1 MDLLKNLQTTKMPS
15 LKDIKTQINSV
26 GSTKKITSA
35 MKMVAA
41 SKLRRSQ
48 EKAEAARPYS
58 SRLEEMLT
66 SLASSALSGEGIIK
80 LLTGTGKDDNYL
92 VVPVSADR
100 GLCGGFNSS
109 INKETFKL
117 MKSLEDQNKKSQLL
131 TVGKKSRDFFNRIMK
146 EKIIESFV
154 DTNVSGTGY
163 EAALKISNKLQK
175 LYFEGTFD
183 KCILVYNKYKSV
195 ISQEV
200 TQQQLIPLDVSSKSD
215 DKNENEITDNSIY
228 IYEPDEETILQD
240 LLPKNV
246 SIQIFKVLL
255 ESDAGEQGARMVAM
269 DNATRNA
276 GEMIDS
282 LTLKYNRTRQAFI
295 TKELIEIISGA
306 ESI

>member
-1 MDLLKNLQTTKMPS
+1 MPS

-58 SRLEEMLT
+58 SRLEEMLA
-66 SLASSALSGEGIIK
+66 SLASSAASGEGIIK
-80 LLTGTGKDDNYL
+80 LLTGTGNDQNYI

-109 INKETFKL
+109 INRETFKL
-117 MKSLEDQNKKSQLL
+117 VKSLEGDGKNVQLMP
-131 TVGKKSRDFFNRIMK
+131 VGKKSRDFFSRVMK
-146 EKIIESFV
+146 DQITESFV
-154 DTNVSGTGY
+154 DLNVSNSGY
-163 EAALKISNKLQK
+163 DSALQISNKLQE
-175 LYFEGTFD
+175 LYFDGKFD
-183 KCILVYNKYKSV
+183 KCILVFNKFKSV

-200 TQQQLIPLDVSSKSD
+200 TQQQLIPLDVSNSSKEETTD
-215 DKNENEITDNSIY
+215 DNAAKAIY
-228 IYEPDEETILQD
+228 DYEPDEETILKD

-255 ESDAGEQGARMVAM
+255 ESDAGEHGARMAAM

>member
-1 MDLLKNLQTTKMPS
+1 MPS

-58 SRLEEMLT
+58 SRLEEMLA
-66 SLASSALSGEGIIK
+66 SLASSAASGEGIIK
-80 LLTGTGKDDNYL
+80 LLTGTGNDQNYI

-109 INKETFKL
+109 INRETFKL
-117 MKSLEDQNKKSQLL
+117 VKSLESDGKNVQLMP
-131 TVGKKSRDFFNRIMK
+131 VGKKSRDFFNRVMK
-146 EKIIESFV
+146 NQIAESFV
-154 DTNVSGTGY
+154 DLNISNSGY
-163 EAALKISNKLQK
+163 ESALKVSNKLQE
-175 LYFEGTFD
+175 LYFDSKFD
-183 KCILVYNKYKSV
+183 KCIIVFNKFKSA

-200 TQQQLIPLDVSSKSD
+200 TQQQLIPLDVSESSEE
-215 DKNENEITDNSIY
+215 ENADTTVAKAIY
-228 IYEPDEETILQD
+228 DYEPDEETILKD

-255 ESDAGEQGARMVAM
+255 ESDAGEHGARMAAM

-306 ESI
+306 ESV

>member
-1 MDLLKNLQTTKMPS
+1 MPS

-26 GSTKKITSA
+26 VSTKKITTA

-48 EKAEAARPYS
+48 EKAVAARPYS
-58 SRLEEMLT
+58 SRLEEMLS
-66 SLASSALSGEGIIK
+66 SLASSAASGEGVIK
-80 LLTGTGKDDNYL
+80 LLTGTGNDQNYV

-109 INKETFKL
+109 INRETFKL
-117 MKSLEDQNKKSQLL
+117 VKSLEKDGKNVQLMP
-131 TVGKKSRDFFNRIMK
+131 VGKKSRDFFNRAMK
-146 EKIIESFV
+146 DQIVESFIEL
-154 DTNVSGTGY
+154 NISNTGY
-163 EAALKISNKLQK
+163 ESSLQVSNKLQD
-175 LYFEGTFD
+175 LYFDGKFD
-183 KCILVYNKYKSV
+183 KCILVFNKFKSA

-200 TQQQLIPLDVSSKSD
+200 TQQQLIPLDVSESSKEDKKD
-215 DKNENEITDNSIY
+215 DNAAKAIY
-228 IYEPDEETILQD
+228 DYEPDEETILKD

-255 ESDAGEQGARMVAM
+255 ESDAGEHGARMAAM

-276 GEMIDS
+276 GEMIDG

>member
-1 MDLLKNLQTTKMPS
+1 MPS

-26 GSTKKITSA
+26 VSTKKITTA

-48 EKAEAARPYS
+48 EKAVAARPYS
-58 SRLEEMLT
+58 SRLEEMLS
-66 SLASSALSGEGIIK
+66 SLASSAASGEGIIK
-80 LLTGTGKDDNYL
+80 LLTGTGNDQNYI

-109 INKETFKL
+109 INRETFKL
-117 MKSLEDQNKKSQLL
+117 VKSLENDGKNVQLMP
-131 TVGKKSRDFFNRIMK
+131 VGKKSRDFFNRVMK
-146 EKIIESFV
+146 KQIVESFI
-154 DTNVSGTGY
+154 DLNVSNNGY
-163 EAALKISNKLQK
+163 DSALAVSNKLQD
-175 LYFEGTFD
+175 LYFDGKFD
-183 KCILVYNKYKSV
+183 KCILVFNKFKSA

-200 TQQQLIPLDVSSKSD
+200 TQQQLIPLDVSESSTESK
-215 DKNENEITDNSIY
+215 EDNNDAKAIY
-228 IYEPDEETILQD
+228 DYEPDEETILKD

-255 ESDAGEQGARMVAM
+255 ESDAGEHGARMAAM

-276 GEMIDS
+276 GEMIDG

>member
-1 MDLLKNLQTTKMPS
+1 MPS

-58 SRLEEMLT
+58 SRLEEMLS
-66 SLASSALSGEGIIK
+66 SLASSATSGEGIIK
-80 LLTGTGKDDNYL
+80 LLTGTGDDQNYI

-109 INKETFKL
+109 INKETFKVV
-117 MKSLEDQNKKSQLL
+117 KSLEGSGKKVQLMP
-131 TVGKKSRDFFNRIMK
+131 VGKKSRDFFNRVMK
-146 EKIIESFV
+146 DQIIESFV
-154 DTNVSGTGY
+154 DLNVSSTGY
-163 EAALKISNKLQK
+163 DSALNISNKLQE
-175 LYFEGTFD
+175 LYFEGKFD
-183 KCILVYNKYKSV
+183 KCILVFNKFKSA

-200 TQQQLIPLDVSSKSD
+200 TQQQLIPLDVSNSEKEEE
-215 DKNENEITDNSIY
+215 KENSSNAIY
-228 IYEPDEETILQD
+228 DYEPDEETILKD

-255 ESDAGEQGARMVAM
+255 ESDAGEQGARMAAM

>member
-1 MDLLKNLQTTKMPS
+1 MPS

-26 GSTKKITSA
+26 GSTRKITSA

-58 SRLEEMLT
+58 SRLEEMLA
-66 SLASSALSGEGIIK
+66 SLASSAASGEGIIK
-80 LLTGTGKDDNYL
+80 LLTGTGNDQNYI

-109 INKETFKL
+109 INRETFKL
-117 MKSLEDQNKKSQLL
+117 VKSLEGDGKNVQIMPL
-131 TVGKKSRDFFNRIMK
+131 GKKSRDFFNRVMK
-146 EKIIESFV
+146 DQIIESFV
-154 DTNVSGTGY
+154 DLNISNTGY
-163 EAALKISNKLQK
+163 DSALQVSNKLQE
-175 LYFEGTFD
+175 LYFEEKFD
-183 KCILVYNKYKSV
+183 KCILVFNKFKSA

-200 TQQQLIPLDVSSKSD
+200 TKQQLIPLDVSNSSKE
-215 DKNENEITDNSIY
+215 ENTDNSSAKAIY
-228 IYEPDEETILQD
+228 DYEPDEETILKD

-255 ESDAGEQGARMVAM
+255 ESDAGEHGARMAAM

>member
-1 MDLLKNLQTTKMPS
+1 MPS

-26 GSTKKITSA
+26 GSTRKITSA

-58 SRLEEMLT
+58 SRLEEMLA
-66 SLASSALSGEGIIK
+66 SLASSAASGEGIIK
-80 LLTGTGKDDNYL
+80 LLTGTGNDQNYI

-109 INKETFKL
+109 INKETFRL
-117 MKSLEDQNKKSQLL
+117 VKSLEDDGKNVQLMP
-131 TVGKKSRDFFNRIMK
+131 VGKKSRDFFNRVMK
-146 EKIIESFV
+146 DKILDSFA
-154 DTNVSGTGY
+154 DLNVSVNGY
-163 EAALKISNKLQK
+163 DAALQVSNKLQE
-175 LYFEGTFD
+175 LYFDGKFD
-183 KCILVYNKYKSV
+183 KCIIVFNKFKSA

-200 TQQQLIPLDVSSKSD
+200 TQQQLIPLDVSDSSIEENVD
-215 DKNENEITDNSIY
+215 DSAAKAIY
-228 IYEPDEETILQD
+228 DYEPDEETILKD

-255 ESDAGEQGARMVAM
+255 ESDAGEHGARMAAM

>member
-1 MDLLKNLQTTKMPS
+1 MPS
-15 LKDIKTQINSV
+15 LKDLKTQINSV

-58 SRLEEMLT
+58 SRLEEMLF
-66 SLASSALSGEGIIK
+66 SLASSNISGEGVVK
-80 LLTGTGKDDNYL
+80 LLTGNEKKEKYL
-92 VVPVSADR
+92 VMPVTADR

-109 INKETFKL
+109 INRDTTRYVQNLEKEG
-117 MKSLEDQNKKSQLL
+117 KKVELI
-131 TVGKKSRDFFNRIMK
+131 TIGKKSRDFFNRIMK
-146 EKIIESFV
+146 DKIIENYV
-154 DTNVSGTGY
+154 DLGATGAGY
-163 EAALKISNKLQK
+163 DTALQISNKVQNLF
-175 LYFEGTFD
+175 FEGKFD
-183 KCILVYNKYKSV
+183 VCIIIYNKFVSA
-195 ISQEV
+195 ITQEV
-200 TQQQLIPLDVSSKSD
+200 THNQLIPLNIKTSEKKEEDSD
-215 DKNENEITDNSIY
+215 NEKKDTSIY
-228 IYEPDEETILQD
+228 TYEPDEASILKD

-255 ESDAGEQGARMVAM
+255 ESNAGEQGARMAAM

-276 GEMIDS
+276 GEMIDN

-306 ESI
+306 ESV

>member
-1 MDLLKNLQTTKMPS
+1 MPS

-58 SRLEEMLT
+58 SRLEEMLS
-66 SLASSALSGEGIIK
+66 SLASSAASGEGIIK
-80 LLTGTGKDDNYL
+80 LLTGTGNDQNYI

-109 INKETFKL
+109 INRETFKL
-117 MKSLEDQNKKSQLL
+117 VKSLQGNGKKVQLMP
-131 TVGKKSRDFFNRIMK
+131 VGKKSRDFFNRVMK
-146 EKIIESFV
+146 DQIIESFV
-154 DTNVSGTGY
+154 DLNVSSIGY
-163 EAALKISNKLQK
+163 ESALNISNKLQE
-175 LYFEGTFD
+175 LYFEGKFD
-183 KCILVYNKYKSV
+183 KCILVFNKFKSA

-200 TQQQLIPLDVSSKSD
+200 TQQQLIPLDVSNSEKEEE
-215 DKNENEITDNSIY
+215 KENSSNAIY
-228 IYEPDEETILQD
+228 DYEPDEETILKD

-255 ESDAGEQGARMVAM
+255 ESDAGEQGARMAAM

>member
-1 MDLLKNLQTTKMPS
+1 MPS

-58 SRLEEMLT
+58 SRLEEMLS
-66 SLASSALSGEGIIK
+66 SLASSAASGEGIIK
-80 LLTGTGKDDNYL
+80 LLTGTGNDQNYI

-109 INKETFKL
+109 INRETFKL
-117 MKSLEDQNKKSQLL
+117 VKSLEGNGKIVQLMP
-131 TVGKKSRDFFNRIMK
+131 VGKKSRDFFNRVMK
-146 EKIIESFV
+146 DQIIENFV
-154 DTNVSGTGY
+154 DLNVSSTGY
-163 EAALKISNKLQK
+163 ESALNISNKLQE
-175 LYFEGTFD
+175 LYFDGKFD
-183 KCILVYNKYKSV
+183 KCILVFNKFKSA

-200 TQQQLIPLDVSSKSD
+200 TQQQLIPLDVSNSEKEEE
-215 DKNENEITDNSIY
+215 KENSSNAIY
-228 IYEPDEETILQD
+228 DYEPDEETILKD

-255 ESDAGEQGARMVAM
+255 ESDAGEQGARMAAM

>member
-1 MDLLKNLQTTKMPS
+1 MPS

-26 GSTKKITSA
+26 GSTRKITSA

-58 SRLEEMLT
+58 SRLEEMLA
-66 SLASSALSGEGIIK
+66 SLASSAASGEGIIK
-80 LLTGTGKDDNYL
+80 LLTGTGNDQNYV

-109 INKETFKL
+109 INKETFRL
-117 MKSLEDQNKKSQLL
+117 VKSLEDDGKNVQLMP
-131 TVGKKSRDFFNRIMK
+131 VGKKSRDFFNRVMK
-146 EKIIESFV
+146 DKILESFA
-154 DTNVSGTGY
+154 DLNVSVNGY
-163 EAALKISNKLQK
+163 DAALQVSNKLQE
-175 LYFEGTFD
+175 LYFDGKFD
-183 KCILVYNKYKSV
+183 KCIIVFNKFKSA

-200 TQQQLIPLDVSSKSD
+200 TQQQLIPLDVSNSSKEENVD
-215 DKNENEITDNSIY
+215 DSGAKAIY
-228 IYEPDEETILQD
+228 DYEPDEETILKD

-255 ESDAGEQGARMVAM
+255 ESDAGEHGARMAAM

-276 GEMIDS
+276 GEMIDG

>member
-1 MDLLKNLQTTKMPS
+1 MPS

-26 GSTKKITSA
+26 GSTRKITSA

-48 EKAEAARPYS
+48 ERAEAARPYS
-58 SRLEEMLT
+58 SRLEEMLA
-66 SLASSALSGEGIIK
+66 SLASSAASGEGIIK
-80 LLTGTGKDDNYL
+80 LLTGTGNDQNYI

-109 INKETFKL
+109 INRETFKL
-117 MKSLEDQNKKSQLL
+117 VKSLEGNGKNVQIMPL
-131 TVGKKSRDFFNRIMK
+131 GKKSRDFFNRVMK
-146 EKIIESFV
+146 DQIIESFV
-154 DTNVSGTGY
+154 DLNISNTGY
-163 EAALKISNKLQK
+163 DSALQVSNKLQE
-175 LYFEGTFD
+175 LYFEEKFD
-183 KCILVYNKYKSV
+183 KCILVFNKFKSA

-200 TQQQLIPLDVSSKSD
+200 TKQQLIPLDVSNSSKEENVD
-215 DKNENEITDNSIY
+215 DSSAKAIY
-228 IYEPDEETILQD
+228 DYEPDEETILKD

-255 ESDAGEQGARMVAM
+255 ESDAGEHGARMAAM

>member
-1 MDLLKNLQTTKMPS
+1 MPS

-26 GSTKKITSA
+26 VSTKKITTA

-48 EKAEAARPYS
+48 EKAVAARPYS
-58 SRLEEMLT
+58 SRLEEMLS
-66 SLASSALSGEGIIK
+66 SLASSAASGEGIIK
-80 LLTGTGKDDNYL
+80 LLTGTGNDQNYI

-109 INKETFKL
+109 INRETFKL
-117 MKSLEDQNKKSQLL
+117 VKSLESDGKSVQLMP
-131 TVGKKSRDFFNRIMK
+131 VGKKSRDFFNRVMK
-146 EKIIESFV
+146 DQIAESFV
-154 DTNVSGTGY
+154 DLNISNSGY
-163 EAALKISNKLQK
+163 ESALKVSNKLQE
-175 LYFEGTFD
+175 LYFDSKFD
-183 KCILVYNKYKSV
+183 KCIIVFNKFKSA

-200 TQQQLIPLDVSSKSD
+200 TQQQLIPLDVSDSSEE
-215 DKNENEITDNSIY
+215 ENADTTATKAIY
-228 IYEPDEETILQD
+228 DYEPDEETILKD

-255 ESDAGEQGARMVAM
+255 ESDAGEHGARMAAM

>member
-1 MDLLKNLQTTKMPS
+1 MPS

-117 MKSLEDQNKKSQLL
+117 IKSLQDQNKKVQLL
-131 TVGKKSRDFFNRIMK
+131 TIGKKSRDFFNRIMK
-146 EKIIESFV
+146 EKIIENFV

-163 EAALKISNKLQK
+163 EAALKISNKLQE

-183 KCILVYNKYKSV
+183 KCILIYNKFKSV

-255 ESDAGEQGARMVAM
+255 ENDAGEQGARMAAM

-282 LTLKYNRTRQAFI
+282 LTLKYNRTRQASI

>member
-1 MDLLKNLQTTKMPS
+1 MPS

-58 SRLEEMLT
+58 SRLEEMLS
-66 SLASSALSGEGIIK
+66 SLASSTATGDGVIK
-80 LLTGTGKDDNYL
+80 LLTGTGNDENYI
-92 VVPVSADR
+92 VMPVSADR

-109 INKETFKL
+109 INKETYKL
-117 MKSLEDQNKKSQLL
+117 VKSLESGNKKVHLL
-131 TVGKKSRDFFNRIMK
+131 PIGKKSRDFFNRVMK
-146 EKIIESFV
+146 NQIAESFV
-154 DTNVSGTGY
+154 DLNISNSGY
-163 EAALKISNKLQK
+163 ESALKVSNKLQE
-175 LYFEGTFD
+175 LYFDSKFD
-183 KCILVYNKYKSV
+183 KCIIVFNKFKSA

-200 TQQQLIPLDVSSKSD
+200 TQQQLIPLDVSDSSEE
-215 DKNENEITDNSIY
+215 ENADTTATKAIY
-228 IYEPDEETILQD
+228 DYEPDEETIWKD

-255 ESDAGEQGARMVAM
+255 ESDAGEHGARMAAM

>member
-1 MDLLKNLQTTKMPS
+1 MPS

-58 SRLEEMLT
+58 SRLEEMLS
-66 SLASSALSGEGIIK
+66 SLASSAASGEGIIK
-80 LLTGTGKDDNYL
+80 LLTGTGNDQNYI

-109 INKETFKL
+109 INRETFKL
-117 MKSLEDQNKKSQLL
+117 VKSLEGNGKQVQLIP
-131 TVGKKSRDFFNRIMK
+131 VGKKSRDFFNRTMK
-146 EKIIESFV
+146 DQIIESFV
-154 DTNVSGTGY
+154 DLNVSSTGY
-163 EAALKISNKLQK
+163 ESALNISNKVQE
-175 LYFEGTFD
+175 LYFDGKFD
-183 KCILVYNKYKSV
+183 KCILVFNKFKSA

-200 TQQQLIPLDVSSKSD
+200 TQQQLIPLDVSNSEKEEE
-215 DKNENEITDNSIY
+215 KENSSNAIY
-228 IYEPDEETILQD
+228 DYEPDEETILKD

-255 ESDAGEQGARMVAM
+255 ESDAGEQGARMAAM

-306 ESI
+306 ESL

>member
-1 MDLLKNLQTTKMPS
+1 MPS

-58 SRLEEMLT
+58 SRLEEMLS
-66 SLASSALSGEGIIK
+66 SLASSAASGEGIIK
-80 LLTGTGKDDNYL
+80 LLTGTGNDQNYI

-109 INKETFKL
+109 INRETFKL
-117 MKSLEDQNKKSQLL
+117 VKSLEGNGKKVQLMP
-131 TVGKKSRDFFNRIMK
+131 VGKKSRDFFNRVMK
-146 EKIIESFV
+146 DQIIESFV
-154 DTNVSGTGY
+154 DLNVSSTGY
-163 EAALKISNKLQK
+163 ESALNISNKLQE
-175 LYFEGTFD
+175 LYFDGKFD
-183 KCILVYNKYKSV
+183 KCILVFNKFRSA

-200 TQQQLIPLDVSSKSD
+200 TQQQLIPLDVSNSEKEEE
-215 DKNENEITDNSIY
+215 KENSSNAIY
-228 IYEPDEETILQD
+228 DYEPDEETILKD

-255 ESDAGEQGARMVAM
+255 ESDAGEQGARMAAM

>member
-1 MDLLKNLQTTKMPS
+1 MPS

-26 GSTKKITSA
+26 VSTKKITTA

-48 EKAEAARPYS
+48 EKAVAARPYS
-58 SRLEEMLT
+58 SRLEEMLS
-66 SLASSALSGEGIIK
+66 SLASSAASGEGIIK
-80 LLTGTGKDDNYL
+80 LLTGTGNDQNYMI
-92 VVPVSADR
+92 VPVSADR

-109 INKETFKL
+109 INRETFKL
-117 MKSLEDQNKKSQLL
+117 VKSFENDGKNVQLMP
-131 TVGKKSRDFFNRIMK
+131 VGKKSRDFFNRVMK
-146 EKIIESFV
+146 EQIVESFT
-154 DTNVSGTGY
+154 DLNVSNNVY
-163 EAALKISNKLQK
+163 DSALNVSKKLQD
-175 LYFEGTFD
+175 LYFEGKFD
-183 KCILVYNKYKSV
+183 KCILVFNKFKSA

-200 TQQQLIPLDVSSKSD
+200 TQQQLIPLDVSESSK
-215 DKNENEITDNSIY
+215 EDNNDAKAIY
-228 IYEPDEETILQD
+228 DYEPDEETILKD

-255 ESDAGEQGARMVAM
+255 ESDAGEHGARMAAM

-276 GEMIDS
+276 GEMIDG

>member
-1 MDLLKNLQTTKMPS
+1 MPS

-26 GSTKKITSA
+26 VSTKKITTA

-48 EKAEAARPYS
+48 EKAVAARPYS
-58 SRLEEMLT
+58 SRLEEMLS
-66 SLASSALSGEGIIK
+66 SLASSAASGEGIIK
-80 LLTGTGKDDNYL
+80 LLTGTGNDQNYII
-92 VVPVSADR
+92 VPVSADR

-109 INKETFKL
+109 INRETFKL
-117 MKSLEDQNKKSQLL
+117 VKSLEKDGKNIQLMP
-131 TVGKKSRDFFNRIMK
+131 VGKKSRDFFNRVMK
-146 EKIIESFV
+146 DQIVESFI
-154 DTNVSGTGY
+154 DLNIANTGY
-163 EAALKISNKLQK
+163 DSALQISNKLQD
-175 LYFEGTFD
+175 LYFDGKFD
-183 KCILVYNKYKSV
+183 KCILVFNKFKSA

-200 TQQQLIPLDVSSKSD
+200 TQQQLIPLDVSESSKESKEDKED
-215 DKNENEITDNSIY
+215 DNVTKAIY
-228 IYEPDEETILQD
+228 DYEPDEETILKD

-255 ESDAGEQGARMVAM
+255 ESDAGEHGARMAAM

-276 GEMIDS
+276 GEMIDG

>member
-1 MDLLKNLQTTKMPS
+1 MPS

-58 SRLEEMLT
+58 SRLEEMLS
-66 SLASSALSGEGIIK
+66 SLASSAASGEGIIK
-80 LLTGTGKDDNYL
+80 LLTGTGNDQNYIL
-92 VVPVSADR
+92 VPVSADR

-109 INKETFKL
+109 INRETFKL
-117 MKSLEDQNKKSQLL
+117 VKSLEGNGKKVQLMP
-131 TVGKKSRDFFNRIMK
+131 VGKKSRDFFNRVMK
-146 EKIIESFV
+146 DQIIESFV
-154 DTNVSGTGY
+154 DLNVSSTGY
-163 EAALKISNKLQK
+163 ESALNISNKLQE
-175 LYFEGTFD
+175 LYFDGKFD
-183 KCILVYNKYKSV
+183 KCILVFNKFKSA

-200 TQQQLIPLDVSSKSD
+200 TQQQLIPLDVSNSEKE
-215 DKNENEITDNSIY
+215 KEKENSSNAIY
-228 IYEPDEETILQD
+228 DYEPDEETILKD

-255 ESDAGEQGARMVAM
+255 ESDAGEQGARMAAM

>member
-1 MDLLKNLQTTKMPS
+1 MPS

-58 SRLEEMLT
+58 SRLEEMLA
-66 SLASSALSGEGIIK
+66 SLASSAASGEGIIK
-80 LLTGTGKDDNYL
+80 LLTGTGNDQNYI

-109 INKETFKL
+109 INRETFKL
-117 MKSLEDQNKKSQLL
+117 VKS
-131 TVGKKSRDFFNRIMK
+131 
-146 EKIIESFV
+146 
-154 DTNVSGTGY
+154 
-163 EAALKISNKLQK
+163 
-175 LYFEGTFD
+175 
-183 KCILVYNKYKSV
+183 
-195 ISQEV
+195 
-200 TQQQLIPLDVSSKSD
+200 
-215 DKNENEITDNSIY
+215 
-228 IYEPDEETILQD
+228 
-240 LLPKNV
+240 
-246 SIQIFKVLL
+246 L
-255 ESDAGEQGARMVAM
+255 ESDAGEQGARMAAM

-306 ESI
+306 ESV

>member
-1 MDLLKNLQTTKMPS
+1 MPS

-58 SRLEEMLT
+58 SRLEEMLS
-66 SLASSALSGEGIIK
+66 SLASSAASGEGIIK
-80 LLTGTGKDDNYL
+80 LLTGTGNDQNYI

-109 INKETFKL
+109 INRETFKL
-117 MKSLEDQNKKSQLL
+117 VKSLEGNGKKVQLMP
-131 TVGKKSRDFFNRIMK
+131 VGKKSRDFFNRVMK
-146 EKIIESFV
+146 DQIIESFV
-154 DTNVSGTGY
+154 DLNVSSTGY
-163 EAALKISNKLQK
+163 ESALNISNKLQE
-175 LYFEGTFD
+175 LCFEGKFD
-183 KCILVYNKYKSV
+183 KCILVFNKFKSA

-200 TQQQLIPLDVSSKSD
+200 TQQQLIPLDVSNSEKEEE
-215 DKNENEITDNSIY
+215 KENSSNAIY
-228 IYEPDEETILQD
+228 DYEPDEETILKD

-255 ESDAGEQGARMVAM
+255 ESDAGEQGARMAAM

>member
-1 MDLLKNLQTTKMPS
+1 MPS

-26 GSTKKITSA
+26 VSTKKITTA

-48 EKAEAARPYS
+48 EKAVAARPYS
-58 SRLEEMLT
+58 SRLEEMLS
-66 SLASSALSGEGIIK
+66 SLASSAASGEGIIK
-80 LLTGTGKDDNYL
+80 LLTGTGNDQNYI

-109 INKETFKL
+109 INRETFKL
-117 MKSLEDQNKKSQLL
+117 VKSLEGNGKNVQIIP
-131 TVGKKSRDFFNRIMK
+131 VGKKSRDFFNRVMK
-146 EKIIESFV
+146 DQIIESFV
-154 DTNVSGTGY
+154 DLNISNTGY
-163 EAALKISNKLQK
+163 DSALQVSNKLQE
-175 LYFEGTFD
+175 LYFEEKFD
-183 KCILVYNKYKSV
+183 KCILVFNKFKSA

-200 TQQQLIPLDVSSKSD
+200 TKQQLIPLDVSNSSKEENAD
-215 DKNENEITDNSIY
+215 DSSAKAIY
-228 IYEPDEETILQD
+228 DYEPDEETILKD

-255 ESDAGEQGARMVAM
+255 ESDAGEHGARMAAM

>member
-1 MDLLKNLQTTKMPS
+1 MPS
-15 LKDIKTQINSV
+15 LKDIKNQINSV

-58 SRLEEMLT
+58 SRLEEMLA
-66 SLASSALSGEGIIK
+66 SLASSGVSGEGIIK
-80 LLTGTGKDDNYL
+80 LLSGTGKDDRYL
-92 VVPVSADR
+92 IVPVTADR

-109 INKETFKL
+109 INRDTAKFVT
-117 MKSLEDQNKKSQLL
+117 SLTKQGKKVELI
-131 TVGKKSRDFFNRIMK
+131 TVGKKSREFFNRIMK
-146 EKIIESFV
+146 DKVIHSFA
-154 DTNVSGTGY
+154 DLGSSGAGY
-163 EAALKISNKLQK
+163 DIALEISNKLQD
-175 LYFEGTFD
+175 LYFDGQFD
-183 KCILVYNKYKSV
+183 KCIIVYNKFKSV

-200 TQQQLIPLDVSSKSD
+200 THQQLIPLEIQHKENSSTEQVIKKS
-215 DKNENEITDNSIY
+215 SIY
-228 IYEPDEETILQD
+228 TYEPDEETILKD

-255 ESDAGEQGARMVAM
+255 ESNAGEQGARMAAM

-282 LTLKYNRTRQAFI
+282 LTLVYNRTRQAFI

-306 ESI
+306 ESV

>member
-1 MDLLKNLQTTKMPS
+1 MPS

-58 SRLEEMLT
+58 SRLEEMLS
-66 SLASSALSGEGIIK
+66 SLASSAASGEGIIK
-80 LLTGTGKDDNYL
+80 LLTGTGNDQNYI

-109 INKETFKL
+109 INRETFKL
-117 MKSLEDQNKKSQLL
+117 VKSLEGDGKKVQLMP
-131 TVGKKSRDFFNRIMK
+131 VGKKSRDFFNRVMK
-146 EKIIESFV
+146 DQILESFV
-154 DTNVSGTGY
+154 DLNVSSTGY
-163 EAALKISNKLQK
+163 ESALNISNKLQE
-175 LYFEGTFD
+175 LYFDGKFD
-183 KCILVYNKYKSV
+183 KCILVFNKFRSA

-200 TQQQLIPLDVSSKSD
+200 TQQQLIPLDVSNAENEEV
-215 DKNENEITDNSIY
+215 NENSSNAIY
-228 IYEPDEETILQD
+228 DYEPDEETILKD

-255 ESDAGEQGARMVAM
+255 ESDAGEQGARMAAM

>member
-1 MDLLKNLQTTKMPS
+1 MPS
-15 LKDIKTQINSV
+15 LKDIKNKINSV

-58 SRLEEMLT
+58 SRLEEMLS
-66 SLASSALSGEGIIK
+66 SLASSGTSGEGVIQ
-80 LLTGTGKDDNYL
+80 LLTGTGKDERYL
-92 VVPVSADR
+92 IVPVTADR

-109 INKETFKL
+109 INRETFKFV
-117 MKSLEDQNKKSQLL
+117 KSLEGEGKSVQLL

-146 EKIIESFV
+146 DKIVESFA
-154 DTNVSGTGY
+154 DLGSTGAGY
-163 EAALKISNKLQK
+163 DIALEISNKLQNF
-175 LYFEGTFD
+175 YFDGQFD
-183 KCILVYNKYKSV
+183 KCIIVYNKYVSV
-195 ISQEV
+195 ITQEV
-200 TQQQLIPLDVSSKSD
+200 TRQQLIPLDISQPKKVL
-215 DKNENEITDNSIY
+215 NEKDEKDNTIY
-228 IYEPDEETILQD
+228 TYEPDEETILKD

-255 ESDAGEQGARMVAM
+255 ESNAGEQGARMAAM

-276 GEMIDS
+276 GEMIDN
-282 LTLKYNRTRQAFI
+282 LTLVYNRTRQAFI

-306 ESI
+306 ESV